1 MRLALLYYILLF
13 ASASCSANPNESS
26 RIIKSWE
33 NINASI
39 MNEIIQK
46 AYKKDLKWAVKPE
59 LYIFHLFELSELK
72 TISYKY
78 SADTI
83 EEPKNININLVR
95 DGFLDDSV
103 RGDIH
108 HLKLKKHKNGTWK
121 VISIKKATSC
131 WRKKELIYSSEACP

>member
-1 MRLALLYYILLF
+1 MKSAQLYFILSLTSATCF
-13 ASASCSANPNESS
+13 ANFNEPS
-26 RIIKSWE
+26 RNIKSWE
-33 NINASI
+33 NLDTSI
-39 MNEIIQK
+39 LDETIQR
-46 AYKKDLKWAVKPE
+46 AHKKGMKWSVKPE

-83 EEPKNININLVR
+83 EAPKNIDINLVR

-108 HLKLKKHKNGTWK
+108 HLKLKKNKNGTWK